1 MAQMTTPAAGVA
13 VGSAGRHM
21 LDHDITWGFSGAGD
35 AEPSKPD
42 ITYQGP
48 QGNQQQGGGPCSFE
62 IKQLSG
68 SVPRNSLM
76 TGRQPRLL
84 KVIKK
89 WLFPAS
95 SGFLFLLSMVMTGC
109 FLWQYHLPKLQ
120 TGSIGPDVT
129 SAPVKMCPQHPEP
142 VPLAHPLPV
151 LKEALEKVDGI
162 LREAMSAPGLAAMSA
177 VVIHNDTV
185 LWTGNFGKKNGSD
198 PNSGRPNEYTM
209 YRVAS
214 ISKIFP
220 VLMLY
225 RLWEEGTVTSLDDP
239 LEHYASTFT
248 IHNPL
253 GMASAPQHQG
263 LMDRLEEMGPVPR
276 PSPVTLRRMASQLS
290 GLPRRLRST
299 SLLWRGST
307 QEALSLLKDDVLVAD
322 PGTRCHYS
330 TLAFSLLAHILAAHT
345 THGDYQRWVSENVL
359 EPLGMV
365 DTGFDLTPSVRAR
378 LAAGF
383 YASGRP
389 APLYDLGW
397 YRPSGQMYSTPA
409 DLAKLAM
416 TLLGSG
422 PQRLLRADVAKTLLA
437 PLLACQG
444 AYFANETGTPWEF
457 HAQRGYRVVRKDGD
471 LDGYAA
477 TFSLVPPLH
486 LGFVLLL
493 AGPRPPG
500 PDLVAQVYDVLLL
513 ALERAFREADHSPAP
528 PPSAR
533 PFTGYFTFA
542 NRTFYEVRPGPA
554 GELRLRQFGPRVEA
568 LVPPAFRTLELRHV
582 GGRVFQ
588 LYVARE
594 FPCALP
600 LGDTWLSLEAQH
612 GQLVNFYPLDQHGLS
627 PGFDVPGLNTY
638 RVLRLPRKP
647 VFKTQ

>member
-1 MAQMTTPAAGVA
+1 MKTQ
-13 VGSAGRHM
+13 VGR
-21 LDHDITWGFSGAGD
+21 
-35 AEPSKPD
+35 P
-42 ITYQGP
+42 
-48 QGNQQQGGGPCSFE
+48 
-62 IKQLSG
+62 
-68 SVPRNSLM
+68 
-76 TGRQPRLL
+76 PRLPRV
-84 KVIKK
+84 KKK
-89 WLFPAS
+89 WFFPAS
-95 SGFLFLLSMVMTGC
+95 CSFFFLLSVVMTGC
-109 FLWQYHLPKLQ
+109 FLWQYHLPKLK
-120 TGSIGPDVT
+120 TISLGPEVT
-129 SAPVKMCPQHPEP
+129 SAPVRMCPRHPEP

-162 LREAMSAPGLAAMSA
+162 LRQALSAPGLAAMSA

-198 PNSGRPNEYTM
+198 PASGPPNEYTM
-209 YRVAS
+209 YRISS

-225 RLWEEGTVTSLDDP
+225 RLWEEGIVASLDDP
-239 LEHYASTFT
+239 LERYASTFT
-248 IHNPL
+248 INNPL
-253 GMASAPQHQG
+253 GMASSPEQS
-263 LMDRLEEMGPVPR
+263 LMDGLEQVGPAPR

-299 SLLWRGST
+299 SLLWTGST

-330 TLAFSLLAHILAAHT
+330 TLAFSLLAHVLAAHT
-345 THGDYQRWVSENVL
+345 AEGDYQRWIAENVL
-359 EPLGMV
+359 EPLGMA
-365 DTGFDLTPSVRAR
+365 DTGFDLTPLVRAR

-383 YASGRP
+383 YGSGRP

-416 TLLGSG
+416 ALLGSG
-422 PQRLLRADVAKTLLA
+422 PRRLLRPDAAKTLLA
-437 PLLACQG
+437 PLLACSG

-477 TFSLVPPLH
+477 TFSLVPPLR
-486 LGFVLLL
+486 LGLVLLL

-500 PDLVAQVYDVLLL
+500 RDLVAQAYDVLLP
-513 ALERAFREADHSPAP
+513 AMERALREAEPRPAP

-533 PFTGYFTFA
+533 PFVGYFTFA
-542 NRTFYEVRPGPA
+542 NKTFYEVHPGPA

-568 LVPPAFRTLELRHV
+568 LVPPAFRTLTLRHLR
-582 GGRVFQ
+582 GRVFQ
-588 LYVARE
+588 LHVARE

-600 LGDTWLSLEAQH
+600 LGDAWLSLEAQH
-612 GQLVNFYPLDQHGLS
+612 GQLVRFYPVDRHGLS

-638 RVLRLPRKP
+638 RVLRLQRRP
-647 VFKTQ
+647 VFQPQ

>member
-1 MAQMTTPAAGVA
+1 MKTQ
-13 VGSAGRHM
+13 AGRQR
-21 LDHDITWGFSGAGD
+21 S
-35 AEPSKPD
+35 
-42 ITYQGP
+42 
-48 QGNQQQGGGPCSFE
+48 
-62 IKQLSG
+62 
-68 SVPRNSLM
+68 
-76 TGRQPRLL
+76 LL
-84 KVIKK
+84 KVRKK
-89 WLFPAS
+89 WLFAA
-95 SGFLFLLSMVMTGC
+95 GCCFFCLLSVVMTGC
-109 FLWQYHLPKLQ
+109 FLWQYHLPKLK
-120 TGSIGPDVT
+120 TGSLGPEVT
-129 SAPVKMCPQHPEP
+129 SVPVRMCPRHPEP

-151 LKEALEKVDGI
+151 LKEALEKVDRI

-198 PNSGRPNEYTM
+198 PASGTPNEYTM
-209 YRVAS
+209 YRISS

-225 RLWEEGTVTSLDDP
+225 RLWEEGIVASLDDP
-239 LEHYASTFT
+239 LERYASTFT
-248 IHNPL
+248 ISNPL
-253 GMASAPQHQG
+253 GVASAPEQQG
-263 LMDRLEEMGPVPR
+263 LMDGLADEGPAPR

-307 QEALSLLKDDVLVAD
+307 QEALRLLKDDVLVAD

-330 TLAFSLLAHILAAHT
+330 TLAFSLLAHVLAAHT
-345 THGDYQRWVSENVL
+345 AQGDYQRWVSENVL
-359 EPLGMV
+359 EPLGMA
-365 DTGFDLTPSVRAR
+365 DTGFDLTPLVRAR

-383 YASGRP
+383 YGSGRP

-397 YRPSGQMYSTPA
+397 YRPSGQMYSTAA

-416 TLLGSG
+416 ALLGSG
-422 PQRLLRADVAKTLLA
+422 PRRLLRPDAAKTLLA
-437 PLLACQG
+437 PLLACPG
-444 AYFANETGTPWEF
+444 AYFASETGTPWEF

-477 TFSLVPPLH
+477 TFSLVPPLR
-486 LGFVLLL
+486 LGLALLL

-500 PDLVAQVYDVLLL
+500 PDLVAQAYDALLP
-513 ALERAFREADHSPAP
+513 AVETAFREAEPSPAP

-533 PFTGYFTFA
+533 PFAGYFTFA
-542 NRTFYEVRPGPA
+542 NLTFYEVRAGPA

-568 LVPPAFRTLELRHV
+568 LVPPAFRTLALRHLR
-582 GGRVFQ
+582 GRVFR
-588 LYVARE
+588 LHVARE

-600 LGDTWLSLEAQH
+600 LGDAWLSLEDQH
-612 GQLVNFYPLDQHGLS
+612 GQLVNFYPLDSHGLS

-638 RVLRLPRKP
+638 RVLRLQRKP

>member
-1 MAQMTTPAAGVA
+1 MERMKTQ
-13 VGSAGRHM
+13 AGR
-21 LDHDITWGFSGAGD
+21 
-35 AEPSKPD
+35 
-42 ITYQGP
+42 
-48 QGNQQQGGGPCSFE
+48 
-62 IKQLSG
+62 QLS
-68 SVPRNSLM
+68 
-76 TGRQPRLL
+76 LL
-84 KVIKK
+84 KGKQK
-89 WLFPAS
+89 WLFPVS
-95 SGFLFLLSMVMTGC
+95 CSFFFVLSVLMTGC
-109 FLWQYHLPKLQ
+109 FLWQYYLPKLK
-120 TGSIGPDVT
+120 TGSLGPEVT
-129 SAPVKMCPQHPEP
+129 SAPVRMCPQHPEP

-151 LKEALEKVDGI
+151 LKEALKKVDRI
-162 LREAMSAPGLAAMSA
+162 LRQALSAPGLAAMSA

-185 LWTGNFGKKNGSD
+185 LWTGNFGRKNGSD
-198 PNSGRPNEYTM
+198 PASGPPNEYTM
-209 YRVAS
+209 YRISS

-225 RLWEEGTVTSLDDP
+225 RLWEEGIVASLDDP
-239 LEHYASTFT
+239 LERYASTFT
-248 IHNPL
+248 INNPL
-253 GMASAPQHQG
+253 GMASAPEQKSLRDG
-263 LMDRLEEMGPVPR
+263 LQEVGPAPR

-307 QEALSLLKDDVLVAD
+307 QEALNLLKDDVLVAD

-330 TLAFSLLAHILAAHT
+330 TLAFSLLAHVLAAHT
-345 THGDYQRWVSENVL
+345 AQGDYQHWILENVL
-359 EPLGMV
+359 EPLGME
-365 DTGFDLTPSVRAR
+365 DTGFDLTPPVRAR

-383 YASGRP
+383 YGSGRP

-397 YRPSGQMYSTPA
+397 YRPSGQMYSTTA

-416 TLLGSG
+416 VLLGSR
-422 PQRLLRADVAKTLLA
+422 PQRLLRPDASKTLLA
-437 PLLACQG
+437 PLLACPG

-477 TFSLVPPLH
+477 TFSLVPPLR
-486 LGFVLLL
+486 LSLVLLL

-500 PDLVAQVYDVLLL
+500 PDLVAQVYDVLLPAMES
-513 ALERAFREADHSPAP
+513 ALREAALGPAP

-542 NRTFYEVRPGPA
+542 NLTFYEVRAGPT

-568 LVPPAFRTLELRHV
+568 LVPPAFRTLALRHLR
-582 GGRVFQ
+582 GRVFQ

-600 LGDTWLSLEAQH
+600 LGDSWLSLEAQH
-612 GQLVNFYPLDQHGLS
+612 GQLVNFYPLDHHGLS

-638 RVLRLPRKP
+638 RVMRLSHKP

>member
-1 MAQMTTPAAGVA
+1 MKTQAGW
-13 VGSAGRHM
+13 R
-21 LDHDITWGFSGAGD
+21 
-35 AEPSKPD
+35 
-42 ITYQGP
+42 
-48 QGNQQQGGGPCSFE
+48 
-62 IKQLSG
+62 LS
-68 SVPRNSLM
+68 
-76 TGRQPRLL
+76 QL
-84 KVIKK
+84 KVKKK

-95 SGFLFLLSMVMTGC
+95 CSFFFLLSVLMTGC
-109 FLWQYHLPKLQ
+109 FLWQYYLPKLK
-120 TGSIGPDVT
+120 TASLGPEAT
-129 SAPVKMCPQHPEP
+129 SAPLRMCPQYPEP

-151 LKEALEKVDGI
+151 LKEALEKVDRI
-162 LREAMSAPGLAAMSA
+162 LRQALSAPGLAAMSA

-198 PNSGRPNEYTM
+198 PASGSPNEYTM
-209 YRVAS
+209 YRISSV
-214 ISKIFP
+214 SKIFP

-225 RLWEEGTVTSLDDP
+225 RLWEEGTVASLDDP
-239 LEHYASTFT
+239 LERYASTFT
-248 IHNPL
+248 INNPL
-253 GMASAPQHQG
+253 GVASAPERQS
-263 LMDRLEEMGPVPR
+263 LMDGLEEVGPAPR

-299 SLLWRGST
+299 SLLWRGSM

-330 TLAFSLLAHILAAHT
+330 TLAFSLLAHVLAAHT
-345 THGDYQRWVSENVL
+345 AQGDYQRWISENVL
-359 EPLGMV
+359 EPLGMA
-365 DTGFDLTPSVRAR
+365 DTGFDLTPLVRAR

-383 YASGRP
+383 YGSGRP

-409 DLAKLAM
+409 DLAKLA
-416 TLLGSG
+416 TALLGSG
-422 PQRLLRADVAKTLLA
+422 LQRLLRPDTAKTLLA
-437 PLLACQG
+437 PLLACPG

-477 TFSLVPPLH
+477 TFSLVPPLQ
-486 LGFVLLL
+486 LGLVLLL

-500 PDLVAQVYDVLLL
+500 PDLVAQAYEVLLP
-513 ALERAFREADHSPAP
+513 AMERALREAEPSPAP

-533 PFTGYFTFA
+533 PFEGYFTFA
-542 NRTFYEVRPGPA
+542 NLTFYEVSAGPA

-568 LVPPAFRTLELRHV
+568 LVPPTFRTLALRHLR
-582 GGRVFQ
+582 GRVFQ
-588 LYVARE
+588 LHVARQ

-612 GQLVNFYPLDQHGLS
+612 GQLVSFYPLDRHGLS

-638 RVLRLPRKP
+638 RVLRLLSKP

>member
-1 MAQMTTPAAGVA
+1 MKTQAGW
-13 VGSAGRHM
+13 R
-21 LDHDITWGFSGAGD
+21 
-35 AEPSKPD
+35 
-42 ITYQGP
+42 P
-48 QGNQQQGGGPCSFE
+48 Q
-62 IKQLSG
+62 L
-68 SVPRNSLM
+68 PRV
-76 TGRQPRLL
+76 RRR
-84 KVIKK
+84 
-89 WLFPAS
+89 WLFPAL
-95 SGFLFLLSMVMTGC
+95 SGFLFLFSVVMTGC
-109 FLWQYHLPKLQ
+109 FLWQYQLPKLP
-120 TGSIGPDVT
+120 TGSSGPEVT
-129 SAPVKMCPQHPEP
+129 SAPVRMCPRHPEP

-151 LKEALEKVDGI
+151 LKEALEKVDRI
-162 LREAMSAPGLAAMSA
+162 LRQAMSAPGLAAMSA

-198 PNSGRPNEYTM
+198 PNSGTPNEYTM
-209 YRVAS
+209 YRISS
-214 ISKIFP
+214 ISKVFP

-225 RLWEEGTVTSLDDP
+225 RLWEEGTVASLDDP
-239 LEHYASTFT
+239 LERYASTFT
-248 IHNPL
+248 IRNPL
-253 GMASAPQHQG
+253 G
-263 LMDRLEEMGPVPR
+263 LMDGLEEVGPAPR

-307 QEALSLLKDDVLVAD
+307 QEALSLLKDDVLVVD

-330 TLAFSLLAHILAAHT
+330 TMAFSLLAHVLAAHT
-345 THGDYQRWVSENVL
+345 PQGDYQRWISENVL
-359 EPLGMV
+359 EPLGMG

-383 YASGRP
+383 YGSGRP

-416 TLLGSG
+416 ALLGSG
-422 PQRLLRADVAKTLLA
+422 PQRLLRPDAAKTLLA
-437 PLLACQG
+437 PLLACPG

-477 TFSLVPPLH
+477 TFSLVPPLR
-486 LGFVLLL
+486 LGLVLLL

-500 PDLVAQVYDVLLL
+500 PDLVAQAYDVLLP
-513 ALERAFREADHSPAP
+513 AMERALREAERSPAP

-533 PFTGYFTFA
+533 PFAGYFTFA
-542 NRTFYEVRPGPA
+542 NRTFYQVHAGPA

-568 LVPPAFRTLELRHV
+568 LVPPAFRTLALRHV
-582 GGRVFQ
+582 RGRVFQ
-588 LYVARE
+588 LHVARE

-600 LGDTWLSLEAQH
+600 LGDAWLSLEAQH
-612 GQLVNFYPLDQHGLS
+612 GQLVNFYPLDGHGLS

-638 RVLRLPRKP
+638 QVLRVQHKP
-647 VFKTQ
+647 AFKAQ

>member
-1 MAQMTTPAAGVA
+1 MERMKTQ
-13 VGSAGRHM
+13 AGR
-21 LDHDITWGFSGAGD
+21 
-35 AEPSKPD
+35 K
-42 ITYQGP
+42 
-48 QGNQQQGGGPCSFE
+48 
-62 IKQLSG
+62 LS
-68 SVPRNSLM
+68 
-76 TGRQPRLL
+76 LL
-84 KVIKK
+84 KVKKK
-89 WLFPAS
+89 WFFPAS
-95 SGFLFLLSMVMTGC
+95 CSFFFLLSVLMTGC
-109 FLWQYHLPKLQ
+109 FLWQYYLPKLQ
-120 TGSIGPDVT
+120 KGSLGPEVT
-129 SAPVKMCPQHPEP
+129 SDPVRMCPQHPEP

-151 LKEALEKVDGI
+151 LKEALEKVDRI
-162 LREAMSAPGLAAMSA
+162 LRQALSAPGLAAMSA

-185 LWTGNFGKKNGSD
+185 LWTRNFGRKNGSD
-198 PNSGRPNEYTM
+198 PASGPPNEYTM
-209 YRVAS
+209 YRISS

-225 RLWEEGTVTSLDDP
+225 RLWEEGIVASLDDP
-239 LEHYASTFT
+239 LERYASTFT
-248 IHNPL
+248 INNPL
-253 GMASAPQHQG
+253 GMASAPKQQN
-263 LMDRLEEMGPVPR
+263 LMDGLQEVGPAPR

-330 TLAFSLLAHILAAHT
+330 TLAFSLLAHVLAAHT
-345 THGDYQRWVSENVL
+345 AHGDYQRWILENVL
-359 EPLGMV
+359 EPLEMV
-365 DTGFDLTPSVRAR
+365 DTGFDLTPPVRAR

-383 YASGRP
+383 YGSGRP

-416 TLLGSG
+416 VLLGSG
-422 PQRLLRADVAKTLLA
+422 PQRLLRPDAAKTLLA
-437 PLLACQG
+437 PLLACPG

-477 TFSLVPPLH
+477 TFSLVPPLR
-486 LGFVLLL
+486 LGLVLLL

-500 PDLVAQVYDVLLL
+500 PDLVAQAYEVLLP
-513 ALERAFREADHSPAP
+513 AMERALREAELSPAP
-528 PPSAR
+528 PPSAH
-533 PFTGYFTFA
+533 PFAGYFTFG
-542 NRTFYEVRPGPA
+542 NLTFYEVRAGPA

-568 LVPPAFRTLELRHV
+568 LVPPAFRTLTLRHLR
-582 GGRVFQ
+582 GRVFQ
-588 LYVARE
+588 LHVARE

-600 LGDTWLSLEAQH
+600 LGDSWLSLEAQH
-612 GQLVNFYPLDQHGLS
+612 GQLVNFYPLDRHGLS

-638 RVLRLPRKP
+638 RVLRLPHKP